1 MATKRINQTFIRKCL
16 ERRADALLEKLYSEI
31 DEAPPEVLEARLRKA
46 EANKICSEMLA
57 IESEWYTDVRKKKG
71 KIRDQVMKQVAAMEE
86 KIILGADNEEAKALL
101 QQFEA
106 WEPQ

>member
-16 ERRADALLEKLYSEI
+16 ERRAEALLKKLYNEI
-31 DEAPPEVLEARLRKA
+31 EVPQEVLEVRIRKA
-46 EANKICSEMLA
+46 EAEKILKEVWE
-57 IESEWYTDVRKKKG
+57 IEGEWRCNLIKKKG
-71 KIRDQVMKQVAAMEE
+71 EIKDQVMKRVAAMEE
-86 KIILGADNEEAKALL
+86 EIILGADNEEAKALL